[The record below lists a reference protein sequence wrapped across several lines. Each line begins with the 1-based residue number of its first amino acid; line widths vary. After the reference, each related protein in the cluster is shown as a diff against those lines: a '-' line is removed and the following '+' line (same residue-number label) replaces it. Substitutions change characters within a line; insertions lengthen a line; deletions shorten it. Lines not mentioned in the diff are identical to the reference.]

1 MPDFFLCSC
10 HVVDVSAGHSF
21 HSDSVYFPISQLPA
35 ADGDNSLAS
44 ISFHFFCGNVY
55 RADKPRGLRRKSARH
70 PLIKTHVR
78 LLLFRTIV
86 YCGELQKKKHTKN
99 HFPLC
104 FCRCFLIFFNF
115 NEKEKRLSLD
125 IQKN

>member
-44 ISFHFFCGNVY
+44 ISFHFFMELYNIPIINSVEYCQNIMGVCCSY
-55 RADKPRGLRRKSARH
+55 SLKFAFS
-70 PLIKTHVR
+70 IK
-78 LLLFRTIV
+78 LN
-86 YCGELQKKKHTKN
+86 K
-99 HFPLC
+99 
-104 FCRCFLIFFNF
+104 FLM
-115 NEKEKRLSLD
+115 
-125 IQKN
+125 Q